1 MNPVNFTIPST
12 PPIYIEFHVRFTMV
26 NIENCDLKFSSII
39 VLYSFLYYLLSHQY
53 LDVDI
58 KGNIVN
64 QSNHFII
71 ITSTVPLRAQK

>member
-1 MNPVNFTIPST
+1 MKPVNFTIPST
-12 PPIYIEFHVRFTMV
+12 PPIYIEFHARFTMV
-26 NIENCDLKFSSII
+26 NIEN
-39 VLYSFLYYLLSHQY
+39 YLLSHQY